1 MLGAAAVGLPISSN
15 DGSSSSSSSNS
26 SRKTDSA
33 LAPTFVDQQVAA
45 YSDIVASV
53 ASKQDPAYP
62 QQHALQSSGIEC
74 TTPCDGEAGDIA
86 STSLCAQH
94 YDPAFGAKRMPTDC
108 QTSASLYG
116 LNHAANQQRKSDSLS
131 RVISSIGRAPRLQR
145 TMYRYA

>member
-1 MLGAAAVGLPISSN
+1 VLGAAAVGLPISSN

-116 LNHAANQQRKSDSLS
+116 LNRAANQQRKSDSL
-131 RVISSIGRAPRLQR
+131 